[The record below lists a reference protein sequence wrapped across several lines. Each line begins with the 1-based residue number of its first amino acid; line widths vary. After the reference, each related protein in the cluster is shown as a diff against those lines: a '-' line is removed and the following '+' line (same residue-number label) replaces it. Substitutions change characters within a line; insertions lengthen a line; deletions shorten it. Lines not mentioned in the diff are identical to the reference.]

1 MKSRMSSP
9 RMSAHQSGRALVLLI
24 SGIVA
29 GLAIAAIAAI
39 SITQAPVPFLNKVQ
53 KPSDMVQP
61 SADGKLP
68 DPNKSLYTTPPPT
81 TDNSKG
87 SAVVLQTEPTPLFK
101 VPPPTSAPAS
111 APEGESSRY
120 LLQAG
125 AYKAPDEAD
134 SMRARLALLGLD
146 AKVYPVEQSGAT
158 LYRVRMGPYGQI
170 DEVNKTRK
178 LLADNQIE
186 AQVVRIR

>member
-1 MKSRMSSP
+1 MKFASQLRH
-9 RMSAHQSGRALVLLI
+9 AQSGRIVFFFIGGL
-24 SGIVA
+24 VA
-29 GLAIAAIAAI
+29 GLVIAAIAALA
-39 SITQAPVPFLNKVQ
+39 ITQAPVPFLNKVQ
-53 KPSDMVQP
+53 RPSDMVQP

-68 DPNKSLYTTPPPT
+68 DPNKPLYTPLPA

-87 SAVVLQTEPTPLFK
+87 AQAVLQTEQTPLFK
-101 VPPPTSAPAS
+101 MPPPTTSPAPATE
-111 APEGESSRY
+111 AESSRY

-125 AYKAPDEAD
+125 AYRAPEEAD

-146 AKVYPVEQSGAT
+146 AKVYPVEQNGTT

>member
-1 MKSRMSSP
+1 MKSHLP
-9 RMSAHQSGRALVLLI
+9 QFQFGNTVIFFIGGLVVGLI
-24 SGIVA
+24 
-29 GLAIAAIAAI
+29 IAAVAALA
-39 SITQAPVPFLNKVQ
+39 ITQAPVPFLNKVQ
-53 KPSDMVQP
+53 RPSDMVQP

-68 DPNKSLYTTPPPT
+68 DPNKPLYTPLPAP
-81 TDNSKG
+81 DSGKD
-87 SAVVLQTEPTPLFK
+87 AQAVLQPEQTPLFK
-101 VPPPTSAPAS
+101 VPPQNTLPTPA
-111 APEGESSRY
+111 ADAESSRY

-125 AYKAPDEAD
+125 AYRAPDEAD

-146 AKVYPVEQSGAT
+146 AKVYPVEQNGTT